1 MITGIKTAGAERA
14 VAARGRTAVARGRF
28 AVPETLG
35 GAPSVGPAAA
45 AASLDGMLALQ
56 EDHRDP
62 DPLPDQRARE
72 GGAAILAELGAMHRA
87 CLGHGDAAAV
97 AARLSGLV
105 DGLPD
110 ATDPGLAGVLRLIAL
125 RARIEVLRST
135 GQ

>member
-14 VAARGRTAVARGRF
+14 AVARGRTAVARGRF
-28 AVPETLG
+28 AVPESLG
-35 GAPSVGPAAA
+35 GAPSVGPTAA

-62 DPLPDQRARE
+62 DLSPDQRARE

-87 CLGHGDAAAV
+87 CLGHGDAVAV

-125 RARIEVLRST
+125 RARIEVLRAG

>member
-14 VAARGRTAVARGRF
+14 VAARGRTAAARGRF
-28 AVPETLG
+28 AVPESPG
-35 GAPSVGPAAA
+35 GAPSVAPTAA

-56 EDHRDP
+56 EDHRDS
-62 DPLPDQRARE
+62 DPAPDQRARE

-87 CLGHGDAAAV
+87 GLGHGDASAV

-105 DGLPD
+105 ADLPD
-110 ATDPGLAGVLRLIAL
+110 AADPGLAGVLRLIAL